1 MHELSLAR
9 SILRQVDEL
18 CVEYSE
24 QHISAVELEVG
35 LMSGVDPDLLA
46 ASLEQEQVTSQKP
59 RDFVINVVPVTAHC
73 SICQKD
79 FQINSYAF
87 ICILCGSTRVD
98 VTGGDCVR
106 IMSIT
111 VEDLKA

>member
-9 SILRQVDEL
+9 SILRQVEDLRDEY
-18 CVEYSE
+18 CD

-35 LMSGVDPDLLA
+35 SMSGVDPDILA
-46 ASLEQEQVTSQKP
+46 VSLADEQVERDKP
-59 RDFVINVVPVTAHC
+59 VEFVINVVPVLAHC
-73 SICQKD
+73 SSCQKD
-79 FQINSYAF
+79 FQVERYAF
-87 ICILCGSTRVD
+87 SCVSCGSTEVE

-111 VEDLKA
+111 LEDLEV